1 MSAEG
6 RAKFALFLLTL
17 LAFGAVVVITLF
29 LLVLV
34 SGKGHAAT
42 CPPPDPDAR
51 PVVRLAAG
59 EIRALASLAWA
70 EARGEP
76 EPYCSM
82 LAVSS
87 VVINRM
93 QENPKTFG
101 ATITQ
106 VINKPYQF
114 SVFGRADKNRVKMS
128 RVAEHDDLFV
138 TAMLAAIAAVSGVDN
153 SNRALYFFSGKA
165 PYWSHGMAVTAKR
178 YGHTFLRPR
187 P

>member
-17 LAFGAVVVITLF
+17 LAFGGVVVVTLL

-42 CPPPDPDAR
+42 CPPPDPAAR
-51 PVVRLAAG
+51 PIVKLAAG
-59 EIRALASLAWA
+59 ELRSLAALAWA
-70 EARGEP
+70 ENRSSG
-76 EPYCSM
+76 YCGM
-82 LAVSS
+82 LSIAS
-87 VVINRM
+87 VVVNRL
-93 QENPKTFG
+93 QQNPKIYG

-114 SVFGRADKNRVKMS
+114 SVFGRTDPNRRKMAK
-128 RVAEHDDLFV
+128 VAEDDDEFV
-138 TAMLAAIAAVSGVDN
+138 TAVLAAIAAVSGVEN
-153 SNRALYFFSGKA
+153 TGRALYFYSGRA
-165 PYWSHGMAVTAKR
+165 PYWSHGMVVTAKQ
-178 YGHTFLRPR
+178 YGHVFLKPR

>member
-1 MSAEG
+1 MSGEPRTQFRHWLAILG
-6 RAKFALFLLTL
+6 YLLCYL
-17 LAFGAVVVITLF
+17 LVAFGIGISMAMCA
-29 LLVLV
+29 
-34 SGKGHAAT
+34 HAAP
-42 CPPPDPDAR
+42 CEHPDPAAK

-59 EIRALASLAWA
+59 ELHSLAALAWA
-70 EARGEP
+70 ENRSNG
-76 EPYCSM
+76 YCGM
-82 LAVSS
+82 LAVAS

-114 SVFGRADKNRVKMS
+114 SVFGKTDKNRLKMS

-138 TAMLAAIAAVSGVDN
+138 TAMLAAIAAVSGVEN
-153 SNRALYFFSGKA
+153 TGRALYFYSGRA
-165 PYWSHGMAVTAKR
+165 PYWSHGMVVTSR
-178 YGHTFLRPR
+178 QYGHVFLRPK